1 MGSRAEEEMSKA
13 WGIKSK
19 VLRTFRKSIIPQYP
33 GYEYHVI
40 LSYDSDVFE
49 FSRKPLV
56 DWDSVVKELKQ
67 SGVSD
72 AEQVKAVRPAEDWF
86 LYETE

>member
-33 GYEYHVI
+33 GSEGHVI
-40 LSYDSDVFE
+40 LSLARMFPGSAGSPGRPGHCPE
-49 FSRKPLV
+49 G
-56 DWDSVVKELKQ
+56 LKQ

>member
-1 MGSRAEEEMSKA
+1 MNTMSFSVMTRMFSSSAGS
-13 WGIKSK
+13 
-19 VLRTFRKSIIPQYP
+19 P
-33 GYEYHVI
+33 GRPGHCPEG
-40 LSYDSDVFE
+40 
-49 FSRKPLV
+49 
-56 DWDSVVKELKQ
+56 LKQ